1 MIRPILLAAAL
12 SVPAL
17 SAGPA
22 LAQSAADQQAMIAA
36 IAANGCRVT
45 AQNNAAILGAAG
57 LSEDVAAAVVQALI
71 DSGRAAVEGGILVLK
86 TGGC

>member
-1 MIRPILLAAAL
+1 MTRPILPAAAL
-12 SVPAL
+12 ALAAL

-22 LAQSAADQQAMIAA
+22 PAQSAADQQAMIAA

-45 AQNNAAILGAAG
+45 AQNNGAILQTAG

-71 DSGRAAVEGGILVLK
+71 DSGRAAVEGGVLVLK